1 MAALAE
7 CEPLPVQQARAGSPE
22 AWDVLFRRYQLP
34 LYAYV
39 FELVQQRQPSLD
51 IVQETF
57 ISAVRHLD
65 GLREDRKFGSWLFG
79 IAHQKCIQNWRRRRR
94 DPDPGEDVA
103 DGLPDLE
110 DGPDEL
116 LIREEQEAEFMAL
129 IHQLPPPQRSAVL
142 LHFMEDFSLE
152 EIAVICAV
160 PLGTVKSR
168 LHHAKKALRL
178 LLTQNR

>member
-7 CEPLPVQQARAGSPE
+7 CPPLPVEQARAGSPE

-39 FELVQQRQPSLD
+39 FEMVRQQQPSLD

-79 IAHQKCIQNWRRRRR
+79 IAHQKCVQCWRRERRR
-94 DPDPGEDVA
+94 PVPDEFVPAELPDPGE
-103 DGLPDLE
+103 
-110 DGPDEL
+110 GPDEF
-116 LIREEQEAEFMAL
+116 LIREEEEAGFMAL
-129 IHQLPPPQRSAVL
+129 IHQLPPAQRSALL
-142 LHFMEDFSLE
+142 LHFVEDFPLE

-178 LLTQNR
+178 LLSQ